1 MKMNLKKDLNEKDL
15 PFYVA
20 TPIFN
25 QLRLG
30 YKKVT
35 EGDQDR
41 IYVITGREGLDFRN
55 ISEKGMQIYPGNATG
70 LCC

>member
-1 MKMNLKKDLNEKDL
+1 MKMNQKKDLNKEDL

-20 TPIFN
+20 TPILN
-25 QLRLG
+25 QLRKG

-41 IYVITGREGLDFRN
+41 IYVVTGREGLDFRN
-55 ISEKGMQIYPGNATG
+55 DFRKRYANLP
-70 LCC
+70 